1 MSSEGPDF
9 YDEDSVFATYMAR
22 RHGPDNPNDT
32 LEKPVLQ
39 ELVGP
44 LAGQRILDLGC
55 DDAAFGREALAHG
68 CQAYVGVEGSWKVE
82 GAFSAYAAEL
92 AIIP

>member
-9 YDEDSVFATYMAR
+9 YDDDAVFATYMAR
-22 RHGPDNPNDT
+22 RHGSDNPNDT

-39 ELVGP
+39 ELVGS

-55 DDAAFGREALAHG
+55 GD
-68 CQAYVGVEGSWKVE
+68 V
-82 GAFSAYAAEL
+82 
-92 AIIP
+92 